1 MQQKGGGLSKMHQDS
16 EPSEST
22 RKSRSWGEAGRA
34 LLNPRVISM
43 LFLGF
48 SAGLPLFLI
57 FGTLSVWLT
66 EAGIQKSSVTFF
78 SWAALGYSFKYV
90 WAPLVDRLPI
100 PWLSSRLGRRRGW
113 LVTAQLAVAASMV
126 WMGISDPRDS
136 LTMIGLAAVMLGF
149 SSATQDIVID
159 AYRIEAVTK
168 DLQAMMS
175 STYVAGYRIG
185 MLLGGAGALKLASI
199 FAKTDGYDATAWAL
213 AYGCMALSM
222 SVGIV
227 TTLLIKEPSRTAPP
241 ATGLRTTTDYLR
253 FLALFLLVAS
263 TFTAGFVFTASLAQN
278 LKTTLI
284 DDFGVMSRLAGFVVE
299 SFRLLC
305 SVALAGLAG
314 WIAILLRAAPAAMLR
329 ETYVDP
335 FTDFVRRYGK
345 SALLLLLL
353 IGTYRISDIVLGAV
367 ANVFYIEIGFTKD
380 QIAAI
385 SKTYGLFMTL
395 FGGFVAG
402 FMALR
407 YGVMR
412 TLFIGAM
419 LSSVTN
425 LLFAYLATAS
435 KEEWLL
441 IAVITADNLA
451 GGIATT
457 AFVAYLSSLTSLSFT
472 ATQYALFSSIMT
484 LGPKLLAGYSGMV
497 VESVGY
503 PAFFIG
509 TAVIGLPVL
518 VLVTLVGR
526 LEPADAP

>member
-1 MQQKGGGLSKMHQDS
+1 MHQTAD
-16 EPSEST
+16 EPARRT
-22 RKSRSWGEAGRA
+22 WGDALRA
-34 LLNPRVISM
+34 LLNPRVIGM

-66 EAGIQKSSVTFF
+66 EAGFEKSSVTFF

-100 PWLSSRLGRRRGW
+100 PWLSKKLGRRRGW
-113 LVTAQLAVAASMV
+113 LVTAQLAVAASML
-126 WMGISDPRDS
+126 WMGLSDPQNS

-159 AYRIEAVTK
+159 AYRIEAVVK
-168 DLQAMMS
+168 ELQAMMS

-185 MLLGGAGALKLASI
+185 MLLGGAGALKLASV
-199 FAKTDGYDATAWAL
+199 FADGEGYDASAWAL

-227 TTLLIKEPSRTAPP
+227 TTLLIREPEVAAAAAP
-241 ATGLRTTTDYLR
+241 AGLRSTADYVR
-253 FLALFLLVAS
+253 FLGLFILVAS
-263 TFTAGFVFTASLAQN
+263 TFTAGFVLTASVAQS
-278 LKTTLI
+278 LKGYLVDEVGLI
-284 DDFGVMSRLAGFVVE
+284 PRLAGFFVE
-299 SFRLLC
+299 ALRLVI
-305 SVALAGLAG
+305 SISLAGLAG
-314 WIAILLRAAPAAMLR
+314 WLAIVLRAVPAAMLR
-329 ETYVDP
+329 ETYVAP

-380 QIAAI
+380 QIATI

-395 FGGFVAG
+395 GGGFLAG
-402 FMALR
+402 FMAVR
-407 YGVMR
+407 YGVIR
-412 TLFIGAM
+412 TLFLGAL

-425 LLFAYLATAS
+425 LLFAYLATAGND
-435 KEEWLL
+435 EWLL

-457 AFVAYLSSLTSLSFT
+457 AFVAYLSSLTNLSFT

-484 LGPKLLAGYSGMV
+484 LGPKLIAGYSGML

-509 TAVIGLPVL
+509 TAIIGIPVL
-518 VLVTLVGR
+518 YLVTRVGKI
-526 LEPADAP
+526 EMAEGG